1 MELIIISS
9 PDQVN
14 DETKIINKLFES
26 GLEYF
31 HIRKPADT
39 EEQVRKLIAGI
50 EPNYYPRLS
59 LHQHHCLAEE
69 FGIKRLH
76 YTENERGKL
85 KNNTLKG
92 LINNGF
98 ILSTSVH
105 DLSLL
110 ASLNEYQYVFFGP
123 VYNSISKQGY
133 KSVLPPGFKL
143 NNRKPSPLIIGIGGI
158 GANNMDSIKKMNFD
172 GAAILGS
179 IWKNTEKAVK
189 NFKIIQECIKIV
201 HT

>member
-1 MELIIISS
+1 MKLIVVSS

-14 DETKIINKLFES
+14 DETSIINKLFEL

-50 EPNYYPRLS
+50 EPDYYPCLS
-59 LHQHHCLAEE
+59 LHQHHSLAEE

-85 KNNTLKG
+85 NNNTLEG
-92 LINNGF
+92 LISNGF
-98 ILSTSVH
+98 ILSTSIH

-110 ASLNEYQYVFFGP
+110 PSLNEYHYVFFGP

-133 KSVLPPGFKL
+133 TSVLPPGFKL
-143 NNRKPSPLIIGIGGI
+143 SKINGSPIIIGIGGI
-158 GANNMDSIKKMNFD
+158 EAKNIAGIKKMNFD

-179 IWKNTEKAVK
+179 IWKNTKQAVE
-189 NFKIIQECIKIV
+189 NLKIIQQCIRSV
-201 HT
+201 RT

>member
-1 MELIIISS
+1 MKLILISS

-14 DETKIINKLFES
+14 DEAKIINELFES
-26 GLEYF
+26 GLKYF

-39 EEQVRKLIAGI
+39 AEHVRKLIAGI
-50 EPNYYPRLS
+50 EPDYYPCIS
-59 LHQHHCLAEE
+59 LHKHHCLAEE

-76 YTENERGKL
+76 YTENERSKL
-85 KNNTLKG
+85 KNNTLEG
-92 LINNGF
+92 LISSGF
-98 ILSTSVH
+98 ILSTSIH

-110 ASLNEYQYVFFGP
+110 AFLNEYHYVFFGP

-143 NNRKPSPLIIGIGGI
+143 SATKALPLIIGIGGI
-158 GANNMDSIKKMNFD
+158 EAKNMDSIKTMNFD

-179 IWKNTEKAVK
+179 IWKNTEQAVE
-189 NFKIIQECIKIV
+189 NFKIIQQCIRIV

>member
-1 MELIIISS
+1 MKLILISS

-14 DETKIINKLFES
+14 DEAKIINELFKS
-26 GLEYF
+26 GLKYF

-39 EEQVRKLIAGI
+39 AEQVRKLIAGI
-50 EPNYYPRLS
+50 EPDYYPCIS
-59 LHQHHCLAEE
+59 LHQHHSLAEE

-85 KNNTLKG
+85 KNNTLEG
-92 LINNGF
+92 LISNGF

-110 ASLNEYQYVFFGP
+110 ASLNEYHYVFFGP

-143 NNRKPSPLIIGIGGI
+143 SAMKASPLIIGIGGI
-158 GANNMDSIKKMNFD
+158 EANNMDSIKKMNFD

-179 IWKNTEKAVK
+179 IWKNTEQAVE

>member
-1 MELIIISS
+1 MKLIVVSS

-14 DETKIINKLFES
+14 DEASIVNELFEL
-26 GLEYF
+26 GLECF

-39 EEQVRKLIAGI
+39 EEQVRKMIAGI
-50 EPNYYPRLS
+50 EPDYYPCLS
-59 LHQHHCLAEE
+59 LHQHHSLAEE

-76 YTENERGKL
+76 YTENERSKL
-85 KNNTLKG
+85 NNNTLEG
-92 LINNGF
+92 LISKGF
-98 ILSTSVH
+98 ILSTSIH

-143 NNRKPSPLIIGIGGI
+143 NNWESSPLIIGIGGI
-158 GANNMDSIKKMNFD
+158 EAKHIDSIKKMNFD

-179 IWKNTEKAVK
+179 IWKNDGQALE
-189 NFKIIQECIKIV
+189 NFKIIQQCIRSV

>member
-1 MELIIISS
+1 MKLIVVSS

-14 DETKIINKLFES
+14 DEAKIINELFES
-26 GLEYF
+26 GLKYF

-39 EEQVRKLIAGI
+39 AEQVRKLIAGI
-50 EPNYYPRLS
+50 EPDYYPCIS
-59 LHQHHCLAEE
+59 LHQHHSLAEE

-85 KNNTLKG
+85 KNNTLEG

-110 ASLNEYQYVFFGP
+110 ASLNEYHYVFFGP

-143 NNRKPSPLIIGIGGI
+143 SVTKASPLIIGIGGI
-158 GANNMDSIKKMNFD
+158 DAKNMDSIKKMNFD

-179 IWKNTEKAVK
+179 IWKNTEQAVE

>member
-39 EEQVRKLIAGI
+39 GEQVRKLIAGI

-85 KNNTLKG
+85 KDNTLEG

-143 NNRKPSPLIIGIGGI
+143 NNRESSPLIIGIGGI
-158 GANNMDSIKKMNFD
+158 GAKHIDSIKKMNFD

-179 IWKNTEKAVK
+179 IWKNDGQALE
-189 NFKIIQECIKIV
+189 NFKIIQQCIRSA

>member
-1 MELIIISS
+1 MKLILISS

-14 DETKIINKLFES
+14 DEAKIINELFES
-26 GLEYF
+26 GLKYF

-39 EEQVRKLIAGI
+39 AEQVRKLIAGI
-50 EPNYYPRLS
+50 EPDYYPCIS
-59 LHQHHCLAEE
+59 LHQHHSLAEE

-85 KNNTLKG
+85 KNNTLEG
-92 LINNGF
+92 LISNGF

-110 ASLNEYQYVFFGP
+110 ASLNEYHYVFFGP

-143 NNRKPSPLIIGIGGI
+143 SATKASPLIIGIGGI
-158 GANNMDSIKKMNFD
+158 EANNMDSIKKMNFD

-179 IWKNTEKAVK
+179 IWKNTKKPVK

>member
-1 MELIIISS
+1 MKLIVISS

-14 DETKIINKLFES
+14 DEAEIINELFEL

-50 EPNYYPRLS
+50 DPDYYPCIS
-59 LHQHHCLAEE
+59 LHQHHSLAEE

-76 YTENERGKL
+76 YTENERSKL
-85 KNNTLKG
+85 KNNTLEG
-92 LINNGF
+92 LITNGF
-98 ILSTSVH
+98 ILSTSIH

-110 ASLNEYQYVFFGP
+110 ASLNEYHYVFFGP

-143 NNRKPSPLIIGIGGI
+143 STMKALPLVIGIGGI
-158 GANNMDSIKKMNFD
+158 EAKNIDRIKTMNFD

-179 IWKNTEKAVK
+179 IWKNAEQAVE
-189 NFKIIQECIKIV
+189 NFKTIQQCIRIA

>member
-50 EPNYYPRLS
+50 EPNYYPHLS

-76 YTENERGKL
+76 YTENERVKL
-85 KNNTLKG
+85 KDNTLKG

-98 ILSTSVH
+98 ILSTSIH

-143 NNRKPSPLIIGIGGI
+143 NNWESSPLIIGIGGI

-179 IWKNTEKAVK
+179 IWKNDGQALE
-189 NFKIIQECIKIV
+189 NFKIIQQCIRSV

>member
-1 MELIIISS
+1 MKLIVVSS

-14 DETKIINKLFES
+14 DEASIINKLFEL

-39 EEQVRKLIAGI
+39 AEQVRKLIAGI
-50 EPNYYPRLS
+50 EPDYYPCIS

-69 FGIKRLH
+69 FRIKRLH
-76 YTENERGKL
+76 YTESERSKL
-85 KNNTLKG
+85 KNNKITRLTNK
-92 LINNGF
+92 GF
-98 ILSTSVH
+98 ILSTSIH

-110 ASLNEYQYVFFGP
+110 ASLNEYHYVFFGP
-123 VYNSISKQGY
+123 VYNSISKRGY

-143 NNRKPSPLIIGIGGI
+143 SVTKASPLIIGIGGI
-158 GANNMDSIKKMNFD
+158 EAKNMDRIKKMNFD

-179 IWKNTEKAVK
+179 IWEKTEQAVE
-189 NFKIIQECIKIV
+189 NFKIIQQCIKTA

>member
-1 MELIIISS
+1 MKLIVISS

-14 DETKIINKLFES
+14 DEAKIINKLFKS
-26 GLEYF
+26 GLEYL
-31 HIRKPADT
+31 HVRKPADT

-50 EPNYYPRLS
+50 DTDYYPRLS

-85 KNNTLKG
+85 KNNTLEG

-110 ASLNEYQYVFFGP
+110 ASLNEYHYVFFGP

-133 KSVLPPGFKL
+133 KSVLPPEFKL
-143 NNRKPSPLIIGIGGI
+143 STMKALPLVIGIGGI
-158 GANNMDSIKKMNFD
+158 EAKNIDRIKTMNFD

-179 IWKNTEKAVK
+179 IWKNTEQAVE
-189 NFKIIQECIKIV
+189 NFKIIQECIKII

>member
-1 MELIIISS
+1 MKLIVVSS

-14 DETKIINKLFES
+14 DEAGIINKLFEL

-39 EEQVRKLIAGI
+39 AEQVRKLIAGI
-50 EPNYYPRLS
+50 EPEYYPFLS
-59 LHQHHCLAEE
+59 LHQHHILAEE
-69 FGIKRLH
+69 FGIKGLH

-85 KNNTLKG
+85 KNNTLDG
-92 LINNGF
+92 LISTGF
-98 ILSTSVH
+98 VLSTSIH

-133 KSVLPPGFKL
+133 KSVLPPGFNL
-143 NNRKPSPLIIGIGGI
+143 NATKASPFIIGIGGI
-158 GANNMDSIKKMNFD
+158 EANNMDSIKKMNFD
-172 GAAILGS
+172 GVAILGS
-179 IWKNTEKAVK
+179 IWKNTEQAVE
-189 NFKIIQECIKIV
+189 NFKIIQQCIRSV
-201 HT
+201 RT

>member
-1 MELIIISS
+1 MKLIVVSS

-26 GLEYF
+26 GLKYF

-50 EPNYYPRLS
+50 EPDYYPCLS
-59 LHQHHCLAEE
+59 LHQHHSLAEE

-76 YTENERGKL
+76 YTENERSKL
-85 KNNTLKG
+85 NNNTLEGIISK
-92 LINNGF
+92 GF
-98 ILSTSVH
+98 ILSTSIH

-110 ASLNEYQYVFFGP
+110 GYLNEYQYVFFGP

-143 NNRKPSPLIIGIGGI
+143 SATKASPLIIGIGGI
-158 GANNMDSIKKMNFD
+158 EANNMEGIKKMNFD

-179 IWKNTEKAVK
+179 IWKNDGQALE
-189 NFKIIQECIKIV
+189 NFKIIQQCIRSV

>member
-1 MELIIISS
+1 MKLIVVSS

-14 DETKIINKLFES
+14 DETSIINKLFEL

-50 EPNYYPRLS
+50 EPDYYPCLS
-59 LHQHHCLAEE
+59 LHQHHSLAEE

-85 KNNTLKG
+85 NNNTLEG
-92 LINNGF
+92 LISNGF
-98 ILSTSVH
+98 ILSTSIH

-110 ASLNEYQYVFFGP
+110 PSLNEYHYVFFGP

-133 KSVLPPGFKL
+133 TSVLPPGFKL
-143 NNRKPSPLIIGIGGI
+143 SKINGSPIIIGIGGI
-158 GANNMDSIKKMNFD
+158 EAKNIAGIKKMNFD

-179 IWKNTEKAVK
+179 IWNNTKQAVE
-189 NFKIIQECIKIV
+189 NLKIIQQCIRSV
-201 HT
+201 RT

>member
-1 MELIIISS
+1 MKLIVVSS

-14 DETKIINKLFES
+14 DEAKIINELFES
-26 GLEYF
+26 GLKYF

-39 EEQVRKLIAGI
+39 AEQVRKLIAGI
-50 EPNYYPRLS
+50 EPDYYPCIS
-59 LHQHHCLAEE
+59 LHQHHSLAEE

-85 KNNTLKG
+85 KNNTLEG
-92 LINNGF
+92 LISNGF

-110 ASLNEYQYVFFGP
+110 ASLNEYHYVFFGP

-143 NNRKPSPLIIGIGGI
+143 SATKASPLIIGIGGI
-158 GANNMDSIKKMNFD
+158 EAKNMDSIKKMNFD

-179 IWKNTEKAVK
+179 IWKNTEQAVE

>member
-1 MELIIISS
+1 MKLIVVSS

-14 DETKIINKLFES
+14 DEASIINELFEL

-31 HIRKPADT
+31 HIRKPSDT
-39 EEQVRKLIAGI
+39 AEQVRKLIDGI
-50 EPNYYPRLS
+50 EPEYYPCIS
-59 LHQHHCLAEE
+59 LHQHHSLAEE

-76 YTENERGKL
+76 YTENERSKL
-85 KNNTLKG
+85 KNNTLEG
-92 LINNGF
+92 LITNGF
-98 ILSTSVH
+98 ILSTSIH

-110 ASLNEYQYVFFGP
+110 ASLKEYYYVFFGP

-143 NNRKPSPLIIGIGGI
+143 SATKASPLIIGIGGI
-158 GANNMDSIKKMNFD
+158 EANNMDSIKKMNFD

-179 IWKNTEKAVK
+179 IWKNTEQAVE

>member
-50 EPNYYPRLS
+50 EPNYYSRLS

-85 KNNTLKG
+85 KDNTLEG

-123 VYNSISKQGY
+123 VYNSISKQDY
-133 KSVLPPGFKL
+133 KSILPPGFKL
-143 NNRKPSPLIIGIGGI
+143 NNRESSPLIIGIGGI
-158 GANNMDSIKKMNFD
+158 GAKNMDSIKKMNFD

-179 IWKNTEKAVK
+179 IWKNDGQALE
-189 NFKIIQECIKIV
+189 NFKIIQQCIRSV

>member
-1 MELIIISS
+1 MKLIVVSS

-14 DETKIINKLFES
+14 DETIIINKLFEL

-50 EPNYYPRLS
+50 DPDYYPRLS

-76 YTENERGKL
+76 YTENERSKL
-85 KNNTLKG
+85 KNNTLEG

-110 ASLNEYQYVFFGP
+110 ASLNEYHYVFFGP

-133 KSVLPPGFKL
+133 TSVLPPGFKL
-143 NNRKPSPLIIGIGGI
+143 SKINGSPIIIGIGGI
-158 GANNMDSIKKMNFD
+158 EAKNIDRIKTMNFD

-179 IWKNTEKAVK
+179 IWKNAEQAVE
-189 NFKIIQECIKIV
+189 NLKIIQQCIRSV
-201 HT
+201 RT